1 MSLLFAPISLNFPR
15 IWLLIS
21 FPQGQGYHHTEVV
34 YLLCTQTA
42 STTSFRFTLRCLS
55 VHASSK
61 PELDPAKLLLSTPH
75 TLVWLPT
82 FSDRPLWLVFR
93 SISFTVCG
101 QTALMSTVSCPSD
114 IKVCH
119 CGHLM
124 PESGPAHN
132 SSCRSSHLP
141 PRLNLENLL
150 SPSLL
155 LLPFPSSHPHFF
167 PPKPAWPS
175 WTILP
180 PLQNYFLPT
189 DSFAPA
195 AAAICLL
202 NLSLSVGAM
211 PTAWPPHALAGIKPV
226 LDNFLTVLSGFSG
239 RSYFPSRISPRTSF
253 FSTFLSLPAAWF
265 SFSSL
270 LQAFRHSSP
279 QPLLLSC
286 CIPDTS
292 PPDISSGSDHPARSA
307 ELSPRLINFFGKR
320 QLKR

>member
-1 MSLLFAPISLNFPR
+1 MSLHFAPISLNFPR

-21 FPQGQGYHHTEVV
+21 FPQRQGNHHTEVV

-93 SISFTVCG
+93 SISFTFCG

-155 LLPFPSSHPHFF
+155 LLPCPSSHPHFF

-175 WTILP
+175 WTINSSSTSKL
-180 PLQNYFLPT
+180 
-189 DSFAPA
+189 
-195 AAAICLL
+195 
-202 NLSLSVGAM
+202 
-211 PTAWPPHALAGIKPV
+211 
-226 LDNFLTVLSGFSG
+226 
-239 RSYFPSRISPRTSF
+239 FPSNRFLRSCCSRYLSPQLEPLRRRNANCLASPRSRRD
-253 FSTFLSLPAAWF
+253 
-265 SFSSL
+265 
-270 LQAFRHSSP
+270 QARP
-279 QPLLLSC
+279 
-286 CIPDTS
+286 
-292 PPDISSGSDHPARSA
+292 
-307 ELSPRLINFFGKR
+307 
-320 QLKR
+320 

>member
-1 MSLLFAPISLNFPR
+1 MSLLFAPISLYFSG

-21 FPQGQGYHHTEVV
+21 FPQGQRYNHTEVV

-75 TLVWLPT
+75 ILVWLRT

-114 IKVCH
+114 IKVSH

-124 PESGPAHN
+124 PESGPAQN

-155 LLPFPSSHPHFF
+155 LLPCPSADQNFFCPSQRGHRGQLNPSSTSKLFPSNRFLRSCCSRYLSPQ
-167 PPKPAWPS
+167 
-175 WTILP
+175 LE
-180 PLQNYFLPT
+180 PLRRRN
-189 DSFAPA
+189 AN
-195 AAAICLL
+195 CL
-202 NLSLSVGAM
+202 
-211 PTAWPPHALAGIKPV
+211 PPHALAGIKPV
-226 LDNFLTVLSGFSG
+226 LDNFLTPVLTWLFRNILFS
-239 RSYFPSRISPRTSF
+239 
-253 FSTFLSLPAAWF
+253 
-265 SFSSL
+265 
-270 LQAFRHSSP
+270 
-279 QPLLLSC
+279 
-286 CIPDTS
+286 
-292 PPDISSGSDHPARSA
+292 
-307 ELSPRLINFFGKR
+307 
-320 QLKR
+320 

>member
-1 MSLLFAPISLNFPR
+1 MSLIFAPISLNFTR

-21 FPQGQGYHHTEVV
+21 FPQGQGYNHTEVV

-82 FSDRPLWLVFR
+82 FSNGPLWLVFR
-93 SISFTVCG
+93 SISFTLCE

-124 PESGPAHN
+124 PESGPAQN

-141 PRLNLENLL
+141 PRLSLENLL

-155 LLPFPSSHPHFF
+155 LLPCPSSDPNFF
-167 PPKPAWPS
+167 CPS
-175 WTILP
+175 QRGHRGQLILP
-180 PLQNYFLPT
+180 PLPNYFLPT

-226 LDNFLTVLSGFSG
+226 LDNFLTPVLKWLFWKIL
-239 RSYFPSRISPRTSF
+239 F
-253 FSTFLSLPAAWF
+253 
-265 SFSSL
+265 
-270 LQAFRHSSP
+270 
-279 QPLLLSC
+279 C
-286 CIPDTS
+286 
-292 PPDISSGSDHPARSA
+292 
-307 ELSPRLINFFGKR
+307 
-320 QLKR
+320 

>member
-1 MSLLFAPISLNFPR
+1 MLGVFFTHWRSLNGCVVIPLCHFQSFLAVLALCSHFPYFSG

-21 FPQGQGYHHTEVV
+21 FPQRQGYHHTEVV

-42 STTSFRFTLRCLS
+42 STTSFRFTSRCLS

-93 SISFTVCG
+93 SISFTICG

-119 CGHLM
+119 GGHSM

-155 LLPFPSSHPHFF
+155 LLPCPSSHHISSR
-167 PPKPAWPS
+167 PS
-175 WTILP
+175 QRGHRGQLILP
-180 PLQNYFLPT
+180 PLII
-189 DSFAPA
+189 
-195 AAAICLL
+195 ICFQ
-202 NLSLSVGAM
+202 
-211 PTAWPPHALAGIKPV
+211 PV
-226 LDNFLTVLSGFSG
+226 
-239 RSYFPSRISPRTSF
+239 P
-253 FSTFLSLPAAWF
+253 
-265 SFSSL
+265 SL
-270 LQAFRHSSP
+270 LLQPPFVSS
-279 QPLLLSC
+279 
-286 CIPDTS
+286 T
-292 PPDISSGSDHPARSA
+292 
-307 ELSPRLINFFGKR
+307 
-320 QLKR
+320 